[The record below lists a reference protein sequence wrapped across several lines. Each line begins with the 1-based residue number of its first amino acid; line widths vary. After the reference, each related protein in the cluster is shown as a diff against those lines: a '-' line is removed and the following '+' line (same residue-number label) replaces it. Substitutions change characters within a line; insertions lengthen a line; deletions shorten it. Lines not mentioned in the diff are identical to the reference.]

1 MNYKGTKKQSKAKP
15 PQNVSHVESKIKE
28 HVKYY
33 KNMSKKSKNRD
44 VFSKEPQI
52 FAKPYPA
59 DTLYDP

>member
-1 MNYKGTKKQSKAKP
+1 M
-15 PQNVSHVESKIKE
+15 SHVESKIKE

-44 VFSKEPQI
+44 VFCKEPQI

-59 DTLYDP
+59 DTMYDP